1 MIRTISYLLEDI
13 NMDVPATILVTLSAI
28 FSVIWYGWMYA
39 KSMKRSSSLPPGPR
53 GLPLIGNLA
62 SLEPDIH
69 SYFAKLAQTHGPI
82 FKLQLGFKLGIVV
95 TSPSLASEVLKDHDI
110 TFANRDIP
118 DVSRAMDYGRSNI
131 VATPYGPEWR
141 MLRKVCVA
149 KMLSNATLDSLY
161 PLRSREVRN
170 TIKYIYSHAGSPINV
185 GDQLFLTV
193 FNVVTSMLWGGT
205 VHGKDRASLGAE
217 FRAVVAEMT
226 ELLSKPNVS
235 DFFPSL
241 ARFDLQGVVKKMRGL
256 AMKFE
261 QIFEKMI
268 DKRLKVDENGTR
280 DAARSRS
287 IECEDF
293 LGFLL
298 KLKDEG
304 DPKTPLTMTHVKAL
318 LMDMVV
324 GGTETSSNAV
334 EFAMA
339 EIMRKPE
346 VMRKAQQELD
356 EVIGKD
362 RMVLESDIN
371 KLPYLHAIMK
381 ESLRLHPVLPL
392 LVPHCPSQTCTV
404 GGYTI
409 PKGVRVFVNV
419 WAIHRDPT
427 VWENPLDF
435 NPERFLNGSSKWDYT
450 GSDLSYFPFGSGRRS
465 CAGIAMAERMFM
477 YFLATLLHCF
487 DWELP
492 EGKEPDLSEK
502 FGIVIKLKNPLVVI
516 PAPRLPDPNLYE

>member
-1 MIRTISYLLEDI
+1 
-13 NMDVPATILVTLSAI
+13 
-28 FSVIWYGWMYA
+28 
-39 KSMKRSSSLPPGPR
+39 
-53 GLPLIGNLA
+53 
-62 SLEPDIH
+62 
-69 SYFAKLAQTHGPI
+69 
-82 FKLQLGFKLGIVV
+82 
-95 TSPSLASEVLKDHDI
+95 
-110 TFANRDIP
+110 
-118 DVSRAMDYGRSNI
+118 
-131 VATPYGPEWR
+131 
-141 MLRKVCVA
+141 
-149 KMLSNATLDSLY
+149 MLSNATLDSLY

-185 GDQLFLTV
+185 GDQLFLAV

-205 VHGKDRASLGAE
+205 VHGKDRASSGAE
-217 FRAVVAEMT
+217 FRGVVAEMT

-256 AMKFE
+256 AMKLE

-268 DKRLKVDENGTR
+268 DERLKVDEINGTR

-287 IECEDF
+287 TECEDF

-324 GGTETSSNAV
+324 GGTETSSNSV
-334 EFAMA
+334 
-339 EIMRKPE
+339 
-346 VMRKAQQELD
+346 D
-356 EVIGKD
+356 
-362 RMVLESDIN
+362 
-371 KLPYLHAIMK
+371 
-381 ESLRLHPVLPL
+381 
-392 LVPHCPSQTCTV
+392 
-404 GGYTI
+404 
-409 PKGVRVFVNV
+409 
-419 WAIHRDPT
+419 
-427 VWENPLDF
+427 
-435 NPERFLNGSSKWDYT
+435 KWDYT

-502 FGIVIKLKNPLVVI
+502 FGIVIKLNNPLVLI

>member
-1 MIRTISYLLEDI
+1 M
-13 NMDVPATILVTLSAI
+13 
-28 FSVIWYGWMYA
+28 VIIYR
-39 KSMKRSSSLPPGPR
+39 SMERGSSLPPGPR

-69 SYFAKLAQTHGPI
+69 SYFAKLAHTHGPI
-82 FKLQLGFKLGIVV
+82 FKLRLGCKLGIVV
-95 TSPSLASEVLKDHDI
+95 SSPSLAAEVLRDHDI
-110 TFANRDIP
+110 NFANRDIP

-141 MLRKVCVA
+141 MLRKVCVV
-149 KMLSNATLDSLY
+149 KMLSTTTLDSLY

-170 TIKYIYSHAGSPINV
+170 TVEYIYSRAGSPINV

-205 VHGKDRASLGAE
+205 VQGKDRASLGAE
-217 FRAVVAEMT
+217 FRGMVAEMT

-235 DFFPSL
+235 DFFPGL

-268 DKRLKVDENGTR
+268 DKRLEADGKGR
-280 DAARSRS
+280 DGARSGS
-287 IECEDF
+287 MECEDF

-339 EIMRKPE
+339 EIMSKPE
-346 VMRKAQQELD
+346 VLRKAQEELD
-356 EVIGKD
+356 EVIGKNN
-362 RMVLESDIN
+362 MVQESDIN
-371 KLPYLHAIMK
+371 KLPYLYAIMK

-419 WAIHRDPT
+419 WAIHRDPK
-427 VWENPLDF
+427 VWENPLEF
-435 NPERFLNGSSKWDYT
+435 NPERFLNSCSKWDYA

-477 YFLATLLHCF
+477 FLLATLLHCF
-487 DWELP
+487 DWKLP
-492 EGKEPDLSEK
+492 ERKKPDLSEK
-502 FGIVIKLKNPLVVI
+502 FGIVIKLKNPLVAI
-516 PAPRLPDPNLYE
+516 PAPRLPDPKLYE